1 MNNVFV
7 LADGK
12 QYGPYSLEKVSSL
25 VANGVFTKKH
35 LFSADGKDWVSFNKL
50 PNPNDSLPPPPAKLD
65 PNFLQH
71 RGFLLGETA
80 NSRLRNI
87 AIYSSVIGFIVH
99 LVLWL
104 CYHNQWIEV
113 RGEARN
119 LLLSPF
125 SALYTP
131 FSILL
136 AYEAYQ
142 LIREIPTSFS
152 TSVGKQFEIVTL
164 LVVRDIFKGL
174 SQIKFSDDWTLDGYF
189 NILIIEC
196 VTFVIL
202 FYTSMNY
209 RKFNVSLMVTA
220 MDVKSLKSYV
230 KSKRNIA
237 VILVFTYLLIAT
249 FAFSGWLMGVFN
261 GQGDADREIFFLD
274 FFTILILADILILLI
289 FYKYSDDFY
298 ALARNTGFVLATRIL
313 RVAIGAP
320 GVSGMALFILSGVL
334 GIIILKITTH
344 FYTPPKPITFTSSPK
359 NN

>member
-7 LADGK
+7 LAVGK
-12 QYGPYSLEKVSSL
+12 QYGPYSLEKVSSI
-25 VANGVFTKKH
+25 VAHGVFTKKH
-35 LFSADGKDWVSFNKL
+35 LFSADGKDWVPFSKL
-50 PNPNDSLPPPPAKLD
+50 PNPDNSLPTPPGKLD

-80 NSRLRNI
+80 NSRLKNI

-99 LVLWL
+99 LMLWL

-119 LLLSPF
+119 LHLSPF

-174 SQIKFSDDWTLDGYF
+174 SQIKFSDDWTLDG
-189 NILIIEC
+189 
-196 VTFVIL
+196 
-202 FYTSMNY
+202 
-209 RKFNVSLMVTA
+209 
-220 MDVKSLKSYV
+220 
-230 KSKRNIA
+230 
-237 VILVFTYLLIAT
+237 
-249 FAFSGWLMGVFN
+249 
-261 GQGDADREIFFLD
+261 
-274 FFTILILADILILLI
+274 
-289 FYKYSDDFY
+289 
-298 ALARNTGFVLATRIL
+298 
-313 RVAIGAP
+313 
-320 GVSGMALFILSGVL
+320 
-334 GIIILKITTH
+334 
-344 FYTPPKPITFTSSPK
+344 
-359 NN
+359 